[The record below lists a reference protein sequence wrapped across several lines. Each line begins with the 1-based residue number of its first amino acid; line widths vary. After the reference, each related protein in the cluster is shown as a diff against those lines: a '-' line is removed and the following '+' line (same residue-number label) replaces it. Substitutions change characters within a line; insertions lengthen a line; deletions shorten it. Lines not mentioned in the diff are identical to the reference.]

1 MTSRLLS
8 CLFLSVL
15 VPLCL
20 AQGNQLVIIQTPVTA
35 QRLDGTVRMY
45 FDEQPVPNVHV
56 ELCDRAWKHIFAS
69 AITNEDGHFH
79 LDRPGNSRT
88 YYIRIYSLGFNISEY
103 TVRLSKHARPE
114 LELKIS
120 LGT

>member
-1 MTSRLLS
+1 MWS
-8 CLFLSVL
+8 C
-15 VPLCL
+15 
-20 AQGNQLVIIQTPVTA
+20 VI
-35 QRLDGTVRMY
+35 
-45 FDEQPVPNVHV
+45 E
-56 ELCDRAWKHIFAS
+56 
-69 AITNEDGHFH
+69 
-79 LDRPGNSRT
+79 PGNTYLHPQLRMRTAIFTWIAQENTRT